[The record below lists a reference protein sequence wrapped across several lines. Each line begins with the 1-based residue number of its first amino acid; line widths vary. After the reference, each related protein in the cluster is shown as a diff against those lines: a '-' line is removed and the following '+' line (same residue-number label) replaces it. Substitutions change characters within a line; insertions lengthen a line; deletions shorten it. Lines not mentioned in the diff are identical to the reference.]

1 MEKIRLLSG
10 IEYARLGL
18 AIPLYDEG
26 PVNVNEKLAEREVA
40 RSVTSVTRIE
50 EGENNNKGVLETDTT
65 R

>member
-10 IEYARLGL
+10 IDYARLHL

-26 PVNVNEKLAEREVA
+26 PVDVEQMLAEREVA
-40 RSVTSVTRIE
+40 RPVTSVTPIE